1 MYIHVNMLSVLKS
14 QTQHGRRI
22 TGKFQYEQTET
33 KRLRG
38 RLFETET
45 EELNQLEMDG
55 KNNDW
60 KFAVISLLSIIRS
73 EAPSYL
79 AL

>member
-1 MYIHVNMLSVLKS
+1 MFSVLKS
-14 QTQHGRRI
+14 QTRHGRRV
-22 TGKFQYEQTET
+22 TRKFQYEQTET

-60 KFAVISLLSIIRS
+60 RFAVISLLSIIIS
-73 EAPSYL
+73 EALS
-79 AL
+79 